1 MTLTVLKSSGQ
12 VFCKRVLDLG
22 FPGISYEYAEVM
34 GLEERFQEKVML
46 FSCCS
51 DGRSLPTSLIT
62 DAVSSDHLGWAGV
75 SPGEKI
81 HFPFIC

>member
-1 MTLTVLKSSGQ
+1 M
-12 VFCKRVLDLG
+12 
-22 FPGISYEYAEVM
+22 FPYEYAEAM
-34 GLEERFQEKVML
+34 GLEERFQGKVML

-62 DAVSSDHLGWAGV
+62 DAVSRDHLGRAGF